1 MDMLDDVIPL
11 EQAVDTIKRKQ
22 LLRRITQRLY
32 SLSQYNNYCSNCSR
46 PEKRF
51 HHEVNDS
58 FEAKRPYIYP
68 EKGYS
73 YDVRFAHSF
82 CQQELPLQ
90 MSSFYA
96 VHCINGKKHGFG
108 HVMFGA
114 PFEDYVFT
122 TSWDHDVPSGRG
134 FIYNQKTGSVIGRV
148 MNHTKVELFCEDG
161 IHPEW
166 AILDEDDGRRWEGM
180 CLDGTTCGLGE
191 YYDEDNHLLYRGM
204 SILGKWE
211 GFGTTFYPL
220 YSNEEQIDTKGD
232 WCHGQLIGEYCV
244 YDRYGNVCSE
254 GYQID
259 GQQVTDTIV
268 LRSLSQLNCYLRHVV
283 IGDNALNTIRTL
295 NLDALRYLETLEVGN
310 RSCRQCQ
317 TVIISHLSLL
327 RTIQIGDY
335 SFTQYDTSLDLLLS
349 ESKSILDAKKSL
361 HMENLHSLEEITIG
375 NGSFSDFSQIKI
387 TDMSVLQVLT
397 FGSCCFFY
405 TESLQLCNLL
415 LLSTV
420 TLESFSFYHGNS
432 VELHGKHGG
441 EN

>member
-1 MDMLDDVIPL
+1 MDILDDVIPL
-11 EQAVDTIKRKQ
+11 EQAVEAIQRKRI
-22 LLRRITQRLY
+22 LRRFTQRLY
-32 SLSQYNNYCSNCSR
+32 YLSQYNDYCSNYSR
-46 PEKRF
+46 PEKRC
-51 HHEVNDS
+51 HNEVNEC
-58 FEAKRPYIYP
+58 FEAKRPYINP

-73 YDVRFAHSF
+73 CDVRFAHSF

-96 VHCINGKKHGFG
+96 VQCINGQKHGFG

-122 TSWDHDVPSGRG
+122 TSWDHDIPSGRG

-148 MNHTKVELFCEDG
+148 KNHTQVELFCEDG

-191 YYDEDNHLLYRGM
+191 YYDEDNRLLYRGM

-211 GFGTTFYPL
+211 GIGTTFYPL

-259 GQQVTDTIV
+259 GQQITDTV
-268 LRSLSQLNCYLRHVV
+268 ELRSLSQLNCYLRHVV

-310 RSCRQCQ
+310 RSCRQCH

-375 NGSFSDFSQIKI
+375 NGSFSDFSQITI

-405 TESLQLCNLL
+405 TESLHLC
-415 LLSTV
+415 SRRT
-420 TLESFSFYHGNS
+420 TR
-432 VELHGKHGG
+432 
-441 EN
+441 